1 LYFVAKTEKE
11 RPLNIGW
18 KKLNRRSDMQ
28 KCLVTG
34 AGGFIGSHL
43 AEILVKKGYSIRAF
57 VHYNSSSF
65 WGNLELLPAEI
76 YKELEIHSGDIRDF
90 DSVSRAMSGCDTVF
104 HLAALIGIPYSYVSP
119 LAYIRTNIEGTYNVL
134 ESARLQNLDNI
145 LITSTSETYG
155 TAQYIPIDEDHP
167 KVGQS
172 PYSATK
178 IAADQLAASY
188 YFSFGLPVKIVR
200 PFNTYG
206 PRQSARAIIP
216 TVITQLLDNET
227 KSIRLGNL
235 YPTRDLT
242 FVKDTVKGFL
252 AIAENNQCNGQAI
265 NIGMS
270 EEISMHDLAIKIMK
284 LTGIEKPV
292 EKETIRE
299 RKDTSEVERLYCNNK
314 KLVALTGWNPD
325 YTLESGLMETIEYIK
340 GKPNSYKSHIYN
352 I

>member
-1 LYFVAKTEKE
+1 M
-11 RPLNIGW
+11 G
-18 KKLNRRSDMQ
+18 

-34 AGGFIGSHL
+34 SAGFIGSHL
-43 AEILVKKGYSIRAF
+43 TEELVKKGHSVKAF

-76 YKELEIHSGDIRDF
+76 IKELEIYSGDIRDY
-90 DSVSRAMSGCDTVF
+90 DSVSKAMNGCERVF

-119 LAYIRTNIEGTYNVL
+119 LAYIQTNIVGTYNVL

-155 TAQYIPIDEDHP
+155 TAQYVPIDEDHP

-172 PYSATK
+172 PYSAAK
-178 IAADQLAASY
+178 IAADQLASSY
-188 YFSFGLPVKIVR
+188 FYSFGLPVKIVR

-216 TVITQLLDNET
+216 TIIMQLLDR
-227 KSIRLGNL
+227 SSASLRLGNL

-242 FVKDTVKGFL
+242 YVKDTVKGFM
-252 AIAENNQCNGQAI
+252 AIAANEQCNGQAV

-270 EEISMHDLAIKIMK
+270 EEISMQDLANKIMK

-292 EKETIRE
+292 ETEAVRS
-299 RKDTSEVERLYCNNK
+299 RRDSSEVDRLCCDNK
-314 KLVALTGWNPD
+314 KLLSLTNWHPD
-325 YTLESGLMETIEYIK
+325 YTLESGLVETVAYIK
-340 GKPNSYKSHIYN
+340 DRLNYYKSHLYN